1 MHCIGFVHRHSEGY
15 SAAALSRFYLGTA
28 GKLTIQPSTFTSA
41 ESSPPRPELG
51 ALGDDHAS
59 LVENRSKIGVAH
71 SQISVSGM
79 ATREGSARASP
90 RGSAPQRSSVST
102 VHSAG
107 MMLTL
112 ENHAARMSSLEVR
125 PPPKSGSSAILSS
138 SLYCPLSRFALG
150 LCCRSLSAARIAC
163 RSGAASHLSCNL
175 TLSPAQPIR

>member
-1 MHCIGFVHRHSEGY
+1 MYCIGFVHRHSEGY

-79 ATREGSARASP
+79 ATGSARDSP

-125 PPPKSGSSAILSS
+125 PPPQIRIICHIQL
-138 SLYCPLSRFALG
+138 FAL
-150 LCCRSLSAARIAC
+150 LP
-163 RSGAASHLSCNL
+163 
-175 TLSPAQPIR
+175 TLPLRTRPLLPKPIGGTDCLPQWGRESS